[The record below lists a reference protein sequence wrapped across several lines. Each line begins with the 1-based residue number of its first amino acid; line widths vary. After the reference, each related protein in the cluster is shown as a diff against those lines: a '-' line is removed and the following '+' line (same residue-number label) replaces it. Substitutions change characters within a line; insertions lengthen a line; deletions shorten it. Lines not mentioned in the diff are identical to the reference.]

1 MRPSYRRFLGGLC
14 ATAGILVTLSSNVA
28 WSQATRT
35 IKLVVPYGPGGPNDF
50 LARVAA
56 EQVSRAQGLTM
67 VIENRP
73 GGGTVIGA
81 EAVARAVPDG
91 NTLMIISSELVI
103 SPHLRRVNYD
113 PLTSFEPICYLA
125 TSPIVLTVNS
135 AAPYH
140 TLANLFD
147 EARAKP
153 GNLTLATTPTSAYH
167 IAFEKLKRTAD
178 IDITLVPY
186 PGGAPA
192 VTALLGG
199 HVTSMLS
206 SYQNAAEQLRAG
218 RLRALATATGIR
230 AEALPEVP
238 TIAESGYEGF
248 EADVWYGLV
257 APAKVPKETIS
268 QLAGW
273 FTSAL
278 QIPDVKSKLVAQ
290 GFFPVGICGADFGRY
305 IRKQYDDYGRVI
317 RESNIRAE

>member
-1 MRPSYRRFLGGLC
+1 MKNPHRPFMLC
-14 ATAGILVTLSSNVA
+14 LSAAAVILISLYCHGA
-28 WSQATRT
+28 WSQTSRT

-56 EQVSRAQGLTM
+56 EQVGRMQGLTM

-91 NTLMIISSELVI
+91 NTLMLLSSELVI

-167 IAFEKLKRTAD
+167 IAFEKLKRAAD

-218 RLRALATATGIR
+218 RLRALATATSTR

-238 TIAESGYEGF
+238 TIAESGYGGF

-257 APAKVPKETIS
+257 APAKMPKETVS
-268 QLAGW
+268 QLADW
-273 FTSAL
+273 FTSAI
-278 QIPDVKSKLVAQ
+278 QAPEVKSKLVAQ

-317 RESNIRAE
+317 RESNIKAE